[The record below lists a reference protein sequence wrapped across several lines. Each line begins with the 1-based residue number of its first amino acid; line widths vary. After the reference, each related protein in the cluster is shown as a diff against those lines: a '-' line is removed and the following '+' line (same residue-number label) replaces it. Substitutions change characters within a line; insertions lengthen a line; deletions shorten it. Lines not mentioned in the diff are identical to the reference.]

1 MHRLI
6 ALLLSL
12 ALALPVAA
20 CGSDPQTA
28 QEFCAD
34 RGGVNAQTMEPD
46 GDVECQDG
54 TEFEADGD
62 SESSS
67 KKKKKKRIKR

>member
-1 MHRLI
+1 MPKPV
-6 ALLLSL
+6 ALLLAVL
-12 ALALPVAA
+12 LALPLAG
-20 CGSDPQTA
+20 CGSEPQTA

-34 RGGVNAQTMEPD
+34 RGGINAQTMEPD
-46 GDVECQDG
+46 GDVQCQDG

-62 SESSS
+62 SESST